1 MATVEIIAGERP
13 YYTIRVTVADG
24 RAFDQPIYCDKPA
37 GEIPAALAE
46 YAADMEANLPPV
58 EAD

>member
-24 RAFDQPIYCDKPA
+24 RAFDQPVYCDRPA
-37 GEIPAALAE
+37 KDVPGAMAD
-46 YAADMEANLPPV
+46 YAADMEMNLPPV
-58 EAD
+58 EPD